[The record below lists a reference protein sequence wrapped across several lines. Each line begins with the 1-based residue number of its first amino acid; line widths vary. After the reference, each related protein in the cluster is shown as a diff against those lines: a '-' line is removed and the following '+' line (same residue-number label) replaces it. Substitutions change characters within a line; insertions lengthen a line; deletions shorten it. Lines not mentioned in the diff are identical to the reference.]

1 MCTQLHG
8 TYFIYTKMLISEKY
22 RICLL
27 SKCWLKW
34 VIFFFLILHQYFY
47 RNNYSQKYGKFLF
60 LVDAF
65 SEQVFPFGFE
75 VSPNENNCNQ
85 IKRDD
90 FR

>member
-1 MCTQLHG
+1 MSNL
-8 TYFIYTKMLISEKY
+8 
-22 RICLL
+22 
-27 SKCWLKW
+27 
-34 VIFFFLILHQYFY
+34 FFLILHQYFY